1 MINRVDKKTYS
12 FNVEPTNEEEA
23 IMYLYI
29 QSFHE
34 IVLIKKNHLSKY
46 FSLWWMPELT
56 WVFLKILRFS
66 VKKMD
71 IYKALNSDTSLGDEI
86 LHGRQNSNLVEQY

>member
-29 QSFHE
+29 SFHE
-34 IVLIKKNHLSKY
+34 IVLIKKPTFPN
-46 FSLWWMPELT
+46 
-56 WVFLKILRFS
+56 IS
-66 VKKMD
+66 VCD
-71 IYKALNSDTSLGDEI
+71 ECLN
-86 LHGRQNSNLVEQY
+86 

>member
-34 IVLIKKNHLSKY
+34 IVLIKKPTFPN
-46 FSLWWMPELT
+46 
-56 WVFLKILRFS
+56 IS
-66 VKKMD
+66 VC
-71 IYKALNSDTSLGDEI
+71 DEC
-86 LHGRQNSNLVEQY
+86 LH

>member
-34 IVLIKKNHLSKY
+34 TVLIKKTHLSKY
-46 FSLWWMPELT
+46 FSL
-56 WVFLKILRFS
+56 
-66 VKKMD
+66 
-71 IYKALNSDTSLGDEI
+71 
-86 LHGRQNSNLVEQY
+86 

>member
-12 FNVEPTNEEEA
+12 FNVKPTNEEEA

-34 IVLIKKNHLSKY
+34 TVLIKKPTFPN
-46 FSLWWMPELT
+46 
-56 WVFLKILRFS
+56 IS
-66 VKKMD
+66 VCD
-71 IYKALNSDTSLGDEI
+71 ECLN
-86 LHGRQNSNLVEQY
+86 

>member
-34 IVLIKKNHLSKY
+34 IVLIKKPTFPN
-46 FSLWWMPELT
+46 
-56 WVFLKILRFS
+56 IS
-66 VKKMD
+66 VC
-71 IYKALNSDTSLGDEI
+71 DEC
-86 LHGRQNSNLVEQY
+86 LY

>member
-23 IMYLYI
+23 IIYLYI

-34 IVLIKKNHLSKY
+34 IVLIKKPTFPNISVCDECMYNLSISKDK
-46 FSLWWMPELT
+46 S
-56 WVFLKILRFS
+56 FS
-66 VKKMD
+66 VKKWTH
-71 IYKALNSDTSLGDEI
+71 IKL
-86 LHGRQNSNLVEQY
+86 